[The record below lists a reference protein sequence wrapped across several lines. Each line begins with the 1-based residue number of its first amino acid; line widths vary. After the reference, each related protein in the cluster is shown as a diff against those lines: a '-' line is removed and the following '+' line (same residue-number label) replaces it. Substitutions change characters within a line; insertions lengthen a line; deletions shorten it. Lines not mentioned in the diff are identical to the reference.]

1 MKKLMVILITGL
13 LYMSC
18 TDSME
23 VPGDAD
29 RNNTEDV
36 SVRLVITIPAST
48 TYARTR
54 GTFATT
60 DHESKISEI
69 QVLVFE
75 EGKYKYRVP
84 GISINN
90 TSSAASFKALLKS
103 SSSPLK
109 LLILANATDAVIA
122 NEPSVDDSE
131 DLVKKNINLRF
142 NNITSDFPM
151 YGEYELPGGL
161 EATVIN
167 NITGIKMLRSI
178 ARVDVKATE
187 VANFKLSGVKAYR
200 ANDHLQIIPD
210 ETGVVRVTL
219 PSVPAGSTG
228 NVNSVLYPVSAENL
242 NEFSAQL
249 YLPEADSPAP
259 DNRVSQATC
268 IVVEGYYEGSDQPGY
283 YRMDFD
289 PDNVENAFGQVLR
302 NHKYIINKQ
311 TDILKMKIK
320 SK

>member
-23 VPGDAD
+23 VSGDAD

-122 NEPSVDDSE
+122 NGPSVDDSE
-131 DLVKKNINLRF
+131 DLVKR
-142 NNITSDFPM
+142 TS
-151 YGEYELPGGL
+151 
-161 EATVIN
+161 I
-167 NITGIKMLRSI
+167 S
-178 ARVDVKATE
+178 
-187 VANFKLSGVKAYR
+187 
-200 ANDHLQIIPD
+200 
-210 ETGVVRVTL
+210 
-219 PSVPAGSTG
+219 GSTI
-228 NVNSVLYPVSAENL
+228 S
-242 NEFSAQL
+242 
-249 YLPEADSPAP
+249 LPIF
-259 DNRVSQATC
+259 QC
-268 IVVEGYYEGSDQPGY
+268 MGSMNCPED
-283 YRMDFD
+283 
-289 PDNVENAFGQVLR
+289 
-302 NHKYIINKQ
+302 
-311 TDILKMKIK
+311 
-320 SK
+320 

>member
-23 VPGDAD
+23 VSGDAD

-69 QVLVFE
+69 QVLGFE

-219 PSVPAGSTG
+219 PSVPAGSSG
-228 NVNSVLYPVSAENL
+228 NVNSI
-242 NEFSAQL
+242 L
-249 YLPEADSPAP
+249 YL
-259 DNRVSQATC
+259 
-268 IVVEGYYEGSDQPGY
+268 
-283 YRMDFD
+283 
-289 PDNVENAFGQVLR
+289 LR
-302 NHKYIINKQ
+302 
-311 TDILKMKIK
+311 T
-320 SK
+320 

>member
-103 SSSPLK
+103 
-109 LLILANATDAVIA
+109 
-122 NEPSVDDSE
+122 
-131 DLVKKNINLRF
+131 
-142 NNITSDFPM
+142 
-151 YGEYELPGGL
+151 
-161 EATVIN
+161 
-167 NITGIKMLRSI
+167 
-178 ARVDVKATE
+178 
-187 VANFKLSGVKAYR
+187 
-200 ANDHLQIIPD
+200 
-210 ETGVVRVTL
+210 
-219 PSVPAGSTG
+219 
-228 NVNSVLYPVSAENL
+228 NS
-242 NEFSAQL
+242 Q
-249 YLPEADSPAP
+249 
-259 DNRVSQATC
+259 
-268 IVVEGYYEGSDQPGY
+268 
-283 YRMDFD
+283 
-289 PDNVENAFGQVLR
+289 
-302 NHKYIINKQ
+302 
-311 TDILKMKIK
+311 
-320 SK
+320 

>member
-23 VPGDAD
+23 VSGDAD

-90 TSSAASFKALLKS
+90 TSSGH
-103 SSSPLK
+103 
-109 LLILANATDAVIA
+109 I
-122 NEPSVDDSE
+122 
-131 DLVKKNINLRF
+131 
-142 NNITSDFPM
+142 FPDTIR
-151 YGEYELPGGL
+151 EYEMQYN
-161 EATVIN
+161 EYEY
-167 NITGIKMLRSI
+167 S
-178 ARVDVKATE
+178 E
-187 VANFKLSGVKAYR
+187 SGFYLAGK
-200 ANDHLQIIPD
+200 H
-210 ETGVVRVTL
+210 
-219 PSVPAGSTG
+219 SVG
-228 NVNSVLYPVSAENL
+228 
-242 NEFSAQL
+242 
-249 YLPEADSPAP
+249 
-259 DNRVSQATC
+259 
-268 IVVEGYYEGSDQPGY
+268 
-283 YRMDFD
+283 
-289 PDNVENAFGQVLR
+289 
-302 NHKYIINKQ
+302 H
-311 TDILKMKIK
+311 
-320 SK
+320 